1 MTTKYADRAFLSIN
15 GAQLGD
21 IQSASLK
28 QNHNAKVV
36 PTMTPDSFN
45 RGFVAGNVDID
56 ITVALAVQNTLAR
69 PKLEGIDY
77 ESNDV
82 QLTFVC
88 GADQFVCT
96 GLFLKDAE
104 DAASG
109 VGSEAKATFN
119 FGAIKVTD
127 AVGNS
132 ALFNISFG

>member
-1 MTTKYADRAFLSIN
+1 MTTKYADRAFISIN
-15 GAQLGD
+15 GAQLVD
-21 IQSASLK
+21 LQSATLK
-28 QNHNAKVV
+28 QNQNAKAVQ
-36 PTMTPDSFN
+36 TMTPDRFN
-45 RGFVAGNVDID
+45 RGFVAGNIDID
-56 ITVALAVQNTLAR
+56 ITASVAVQNTLAR

-77 ESNDV
+77 ETNDV

-109 VGSEAKATFN
+109 VGAEAKATFN

-132 ALFNISFG
+132 ALFDLSL